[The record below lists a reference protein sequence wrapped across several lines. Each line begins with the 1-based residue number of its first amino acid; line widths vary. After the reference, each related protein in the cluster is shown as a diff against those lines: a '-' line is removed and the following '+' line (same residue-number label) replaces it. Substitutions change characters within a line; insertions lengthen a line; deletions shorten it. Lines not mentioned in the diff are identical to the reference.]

1 MHGYLTRDGLPPAE
15 LLRIAREEL
24 IPYGVEYRKTVV
36 TEARK
41 ENSGFH
47 VVLEGGEEPAARKLL
62 LATGVTDLLP
72 EIAGITEFY
81 GKSIHHCP

>member
-1 MHGYLTRDGLPPAE
+1 
-15 LLRIAREEL
+15 
-24 IPYGVEYRKTVV
+24 VV